1 MTQKWLIPHLKV
13 LNVALIWD
21 IKHFKNGKV
30 NRLLGMMFE
39 SGTLEENGRMED
51 LVVKKIP
58 EFFLHFTP

>member
-1 MTQKWLIPHLKV
+1 MRYL
-13 LNVALIWD
+13 
-21 IKHFKNGKV
+21 KNGKV

-39 SGTLEENGRMED
+39 SGTFDGNGKMED